1 MHEIDAEITDSTHRA
16 TDRDLRERSPSTGW
30 QETAELLDA
39 PHAHDV
45 EPVDAAG
52 CGALGCHTD
61 APLFQVPTDA
71 GDRVLCPDHAAAALD
86 RVRA

>member
-1 MHEIDAEITDSTHRA
+1 MMSGRDAGTLYRIA
-16 TDRDLRERSPSTGW
+16 AAL
-30 QETAELLDA
+30 
-39 PHAHDV
+39 DV
-45 EPVDAAG
+45 EPVAAVG